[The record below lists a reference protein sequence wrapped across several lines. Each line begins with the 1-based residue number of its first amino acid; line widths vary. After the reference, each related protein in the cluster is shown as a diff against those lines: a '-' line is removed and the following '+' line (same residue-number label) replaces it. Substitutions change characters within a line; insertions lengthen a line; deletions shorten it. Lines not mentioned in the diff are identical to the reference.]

1 MAVSWSALAD
11 LSEFCWENQ
20 ILFALAVLAVSGSSF
35 AQSSVTISGV
45 IDFAA
50 AKVSG
55 NTAGTTVSTT
65 VGTATTSVIR
75 FDVVED
81 LGGGMKA
88 VGRYALDPRTLSND
102 SYTVA
107 TTTQGL
113 QPFNTGLARDEAFV
127 GLDTNMGN
135 IKLGS
140 PNSIGLTSY
149 LGASALGTGVG
160 SGYAPFT
167 GTMTMAVSNIRYN
180 RSVRYDSP
188 TMNGF
193 TVSALYAP
201 GGDES
206 VTSASQVNLIPNSRA
221 VTELGLR
228 YVSGPLN
235 VSFVNI
241 SQAAQTNN
249 GGWGNGLL
257 NNTTAISGAPKTSVN
272 ILNAAYKIGATTLMA
287 GWNDGDALAQNAG
300 AVRPSNGS
308 RFAVRQDIGAVAL
321 IAQYTAQERSGVK
334 ATVMGLRA
342 DYALSKRS
350 TAYVGYED
358 WDTGAALS
366 TAAQGANLTSGTRK
380 IASVGVRHSF

>member
-1 MAVSWSALAD
+1 MKKTL
-11 LSEFCWENQ
+11 
-20 ILFALAVLAVSGSSF
+20 IALAVLAVSGTSF

-55 NTAGTTVSTT
+55 NTAGTTITT
-65 VGTATTSVIR
+65 NLGTSATSVIR

-88 VGRYALDPRTLSND
+88 VGRYALDPRTLAND

-107 TTTQGL
+107 STAQAAQG
-113 QPFNTGLARDEAFV
+113 FNTGLARDEAYI

-149 LGASALGTGVG
+149 LGASALGTGIG
-160 SGYAPFT
+160 SGYAPFS
-167 GTMTMAVSNIRYN
+167 GTMTMWMSNIRYN

-188 TMNGF
+188 VMNGF
-193 TVSALYAP
+193 TVSVLHAP
-201 GGDES
+201 GNDTDYTGLQ
-206 VTSASQVNLIPNSRA
+206 ANAIPNARA

-228 YVSGPLN
+228 YVNGPLN

-249 GGWGNGLL
+249 GGWSSALL
-257 NNTTAISGAPKTSVN
+257 NNGTTIAGSPKSSVN

-300 AVRPSNGS
+300 AVRPTNGS
-308 RFAVRQDIGAVAL
+308 RFAIRQDIGAVAL
-321 IAQYTAQERSGVK
+321 MAQYTAQERSGVK
-334 ATVMGLRA
+334 ANVMGLRA
-342 DYALSKRS
+342 DYALSKRT

-366 TAAQGANLTSGTRK
+366 AAANLTSGTRK
-380 IASVGVRHSF
+380 LASVGVRHSF

>member
-1 MAVSWSALAD
+1 MAVSGA
-11 LSEFCWENQ
+11 
-20 ILFALAVLAVSGSSF
+20 AV

-55 NTAGTTVSTT
+55 NTAGTTITT
-65 VGTATTSVIR
+65 NLGTSATSVIR

-88 VGRYALDPRTLSND
+88 VGRYALDPRTLAND

-107 TTTQGL
+107 STAQATNG
-113 QPFNTGLARDEAFV
+113 FNTGLARDEAYI

-167 GTMTMAVSNIRYN
+167 GTMSMTFSGIRYN

-193 TVSALYAP
+193 TVSVLHAP
-201 GGDES
+201 GNDES
-206 VTSASQVNLIPNSRA
+206 YTAGQTNAIPNARN

-241 SQAAQTNN
+241 AQAAQTNN
-249 GGWGNGLL
+249 GGWSTALL
-257 NNTTAISGAPKTSVN
+257 PTGTTMAGAAKTSVN

-287 GWNDGDALAQNAG
+287 GMNDGDALNGAAAKG
-300 AVRPSNGS
+300 HRIAVRH
-308 RFAVRQDIGAVAL
+308 DIGAVSL
-321 IAQYTAQERSGVK
+321 MAQQTTQKRGAVEG
-334 ATVMGLRA
+334 TVMGLRA
-342 DYALSKRS
+342 DYALSKR
-350 TAYVGYED
+350 TVAYVGYED
-358 WDTGAALS
+358 WDTGAAL
-366 TAAQGANLTSGTRK
+366 TVATNLTTGTRK
-380 IASVGVRHSF
+380 LASVGVRHSF

>member
-1 MAVSWSALAD
+1 M
-11 LSEFCWENQ
+11 
-20 ILFALAVLAVSGSSF
+20 
-35 AQSSVTISGV
+35 TISGV

-50 AKVSG
+50 AKVGG

-65 VGTATTSVIR
+65 VGTAATSVIR

-102 SYTVA
+102 SYTVSS
-107 TTTQGL
+107 TVQNQ
-113 QPFNTGLARDEAFV
+113 QPFNTGLSRDEAFV

-167 GTMTMAVSNIRYN
+167 GHMTMWFSNIRYN

-201 GGDES
+201 GGDEL
-206 VTSASQVNLIPNSRA
+206 VTTNAVNLIPNARA

-228 YVSGPLN
+228 YAKGPLN

-241 SQAAQTNN
+241 AQAAQTNN
-249 GGWGNGLL
+249 GGWGANGLL
-257 NNTTAISGAPKTSVN
+257 ANTTTIAGGVKTSVN
-272 ILNAAYKIGATTLMA
+272 ILNASYKIGATTLMA
-287 GWNDGDALAQNAG
+287 GMNDGDALNG
-300 AVRPSNGS
+300 AATKGTRV
-308 RFAVRQDIGAVAL
+308 AVRQDIGAIAL
-321 IAQYTAQERSGVK
+321 IGQYTTQKRGTQE
-334 ATVMGLRA
+334 ANVMGLRA
-342 DYALSKRS
+342 DYALSKRT
-350 TAYVGYED
+350 TAYVGYEN
-358 WDTGAALS
+358 WDTGAAQATTLLGNI
-366 TAAQGANLTSGTRK
+366 ASGERK

>member
-1 MAVSWSALAD
+1 M
-11 LSEFCWENQ
+11 
-20 ILFALAVLAVSGSSF
+20 AVSGSSF

-55 NTAGTTVSTT
+55 NTAGTTVSTNL
-65 VGTATTSVIR
+65 GTAATSVIR
-75 FDVVED
+75 FDLVED

-88 VGRYALDPRTLSND
+88 VGRYALDPRTLAND
-102 SYTVA
+102 SYSVA
-107 TTTQGL
+107 SITQATQG
-113 QPFNTGLARDEAFV
+113 FNTGLSRDEAYV

-149 LGASALGTGVG
+149 LGASALGTGIG

-167 GTMTMAVSNIRYN
+167 GTMTMWMSNIRYN

-188 TMNGF
+188 VMNGF
-193 TVSALYAP
+193 TASVLYAP
-201 GGDES
+201 GNDTDYTGLLANA
-206 VTSASQVNLIPNSRA
+206 VPNNRA

-228 YVSGPLN
+228 YVNGNLN

-241 SQAAQTNN
+241 AQAAQTNN
-249 GGWGNGLL
+249 GGWSSALL
-257 NNTTAISGAPKTSVN
+257 NNTTSIAGSPKSSVN

-287 GWNDGDALAQNAG
+287 GWNDGDALAQSAAG
-300 AVRPSNGS
+300 NQTRPTNGS
-308 RFAVRQDIGAVAL
+308 RFAIRQDIGAVAL
-321 IAQYTAQERSGVK
+321 IAQYTAQERSGAK
-334 ATVMGLRA
+334 ASVMGLRA
-342 DYALSKRS
+342 DYALSKRT

-358 WDTGAALS
+358 WDTGAAL
-366 TAAQGANLTSGTRK
+366 AAATNLTSGTRK
-380 IASVGVRHSF
+380 LASVGVRHSF